1 MGSVTTYNEGKHN
14 PNVLHIRR
22 DLWEQTVEDVKKLK
36 EECNKAR
43 YLANFYFFWST
54 TERPLLLGWVG
65 EQQSVGRLMQLEGAT
80 ALERRI
86 HDLCLRV
93 EKELLASELA
103 TMVVMTLSDAG
114 QELQHLRA
122 AKRQMVRGD

>member
-54 TERPLLLGWVG
+54 TERPGANPCFVESSMLKRSGQLLSPDWQPG
-65 EQQSVGRLMQLEGAT
+65 QSVP
-80 ALERRI
+80 
-86 HDLCLRV
+86 
-93 EKELLASELA
+93 
-103 TMVVMTLSDAG
+103 
-114 QELQHLRA
+114 
-122 AKRQMVRGD
+122 

>member
-1 MGSVTTYNEGKHN
+1 
-14 PNVLHIRR
+14 
-22 DLWEQTVEDVKKLK
+22 
-36 EECNKAR
+36 
-43 YLANFYFFWST
+43 
-54 TERPLLLGWVG
+54 
-65 EQQSVGRLMQLEGAT
+65 MQLEGAT

-86 HDLCLRV
+86 YDLCLRV
-93 EKELLASELA
+93 EKELPASELA